1 MRLEALRAAEENREE
16 LIAYFLFYKKFLKV
30 SKVKTVFS
38 KLHLPNAV
46 AFFYPGNIHLGIG
59 ADLVGY
65 VSFVSFVPPS
75 WGDSV

>member
-1 MRLEALRAAEENREE
+1 MRLEALHAAEENRKE

-46 AFFYPGNIHLGIG
+46 AFFYHWKYPFRNRSRFGRLCEFCFIC
-59 ADLVGY
+59 
-65 VSFVSFVPPS
+65 PS
-75 WGDSV
+75 